1 MVKLNLVHFTGIL
14 NQNVY
19 DEFGDVLGKLKDVY
33 VSNEKGYPRFIGYKI
48 WKNREDFYY
57 EFKNVNFYDNKGKIT
72 IKVSGVYNIIPQSY
86 KYLLSKNLL
95 NKQIVDINGKK
106 VVKIMDFQIANVL
119 GEARIVAVE
128 SGMTSFLRRFNIKHF
143 PMLFKK
149 LTNALFKKSIDTI
162 IKWEDMESIEFMSDN
177 KSVSIPSQK
186 ISTMHPADIAS
197 ILEELNDIDRKR
209 LFESFDDDLA
219 SEILEE
225 IEDNNIR
232 VDLIKDLSDSK
243 IISIL
248 DYISNY
254 ELVDILE
261 EMDDKSKERI
271 LINLEEDDIK
281 TINTIMAYEDDTVG
295 SIMNTEFISFNL
307 NVKLGEMLEVIRD
320 TNSNPK
326 EEELYNI
333 YVVDENNVLKG
344 TIDFK
349 TLIFGERY
357 LKVFDVM
364 DKNFIFIYDSDDLHN
379 AIDKFLKYDLFTL
392 PVVNKDMKICGL
404 LFIHDILTKDFFRI

>member
-177 KSVSIPSQK
+177 KSVFIPSQK

-197 ILEELNDIDRKR
+197 ILEELNDSDRKR

-392 PVVNKDMKICGL
+392 PVVNKDMKICGS

>member
-1 MVKLNLVHFTGIL
+1 MVKLNLVHFTRIL

-19 DEFGDVLGKLKDVY
+19 DEFGDIIGKLKDVY

-57 EFKNVNFYDNKGKIT
+57 EFKNVNFYKYKGKIL

-95 NKQIVDINGKK
+95 NKQIVDISGKK
-106 VVKIMDFQIANVL
+106 VVKIMDFHIANVL

-128 SGMTSFLRRFNIKHF
+128 SGITSFLRRLNINHF
-143 PMLFKK
+143 PKLFKK
-149 LTNALFKKSIDTI
+149 IINGLFKKSVDTI
-162 IKWEDMESIEFMSDN
+162 IRWEDMESIEFMKDN
-177 KSVSIPSQK
+177 KSVSIPNQK
-186 ISTMHPADIAS
+186 LSTMHPADIAS
-197 ILEELNDIDRKR
+197 ILEELNDNDRKR

-271 LINLEEDDIK
+271 LINLEEEDIK
-281 TINTIMAYEDDTVG
+281 TINTIMAYEDDKVG

-320 TNSNPK
+320 TKSNFK
-326 EEELYNI
+326 EECLYGV
-333 YVVDENNVLKG
+333 YVVDENNYLKG
-344 TIDFK
+344 VIDFK
-349 TLIFGERY
+349 TLVFGETY
-357 LKVFDVM
+357 LNVFDIM
-364 DKNFIFIYDSDDLHN
+364 DKNFIFIYDDDELST
-379 AIDKFLKYDLFTL
+379 AMDKFIKYDLVNI
-392 PVVNKDMKICGL
+392 PVVNKDMKICGS
-404 LFIHDILTKDFFRI
+404 LFIHDILTKDFFKL

>member
-1 MVKLNLVHFTGIL
+1 MVKLNLVHFTRLL

-19 DEFGDVLGKLKDVY
+19 DEFGDIIGKLKDVY

-57 EFKNVNFYDNKGKIT
+57 EFKNVNFYKYKGKIL

-95 NKQIVDINGKK
+95 NKQIVDISGKK
-106 VVKIMDFQIANVL
+106 VVKIMDFHIANVL

-128 SGMTSFLRRFNIKHF
+128 SGITSFLRRLNINHF
-143 PMLFKK
+143 PKLFKK
-149 LTNALFKKSIDTI
+149 IINGLFKKSVDTI
-162 IKWEDMESIEFMSDN
+162 IRWEDMESIEFMKDN
-177 KSVSIPSQK
+177 KSVSIPNQK
-186 ISTMHPADIAS
+186 LSTMHPADIAS
-197 ILEELNDIDRKR
+197 ILEELNDNDRKR

-271 LINLEEDDIK
+271 LINLEEEDIK
-281 TINTIMAYEDDTVG
+281 TINTIMAYEDDKVG

-320 TNSNPK
+320 TKSNFK
-326 EEELYNI
+326 EECLYGV
-333 YVVDENNVLKG
+333 YVVDENNYLKG
-344 TIDFK
+344 VIDFK
-349 TLIFGERY
+349 TLVFGETY
-357 LKVFDVM
+357 LNVFDIM
-364 DKNFIFIYDSDDLHN
+364 DKNFIFIYDDDELST
-379 AIDKFLKYDLFTL
+379 AMDKFIKYDLVNI
-392 PVVNKDMKICGL
+392 PVVNKDMKICGS
-404 LFIHDILTKDFFRI
+404 LFIHDILTKDFFKL

>member
-1 MVKLNLVHFTGIL
+1 MNKLNLVHFTRIL

-33 VSNEKGYPRFIGYKI
+33 VSNEKGYPGFIGYKI

-57 EFKNVNFYDNKGKIT
+57 EFKNVDFYEHKGKIS

-95 NKQIVDINGKK
+95 NKQIVDISGKK
-106 VVKIMDFQIANVL
+106 VVKIMDFHIANVL

-128 SGMTSFLRRFNIKHF
+128 SGITSYLRRLNINHF
-143 PMLFKK
+143 PKILKNFI
-149 LTNALFKKSIDTI
+149 NALFKKSIDTI
-162 IKWEDMESIEFMSDN
+162 IKWEDMESIEFMKDN
-177 KSVSIPSQK
+177 KSVSIPNQK
-186 ISTMHPADIAS
+186 LSTMHPADIAS
-197 ILEELNDIDRKR
+197 ILEELNDNDRKR

-281 TINTIMAYEDDTVG
+281 TINTIMSYEDDTVG

-307 NVKLGEMLEVIRD
+307 NFKLGEMLEVIKD
-320 TNSNPK
+320 TKSNFK
-326 EEELYNI
+326 EECLYNV
-333 YVVDENNVLKG
+333 YVVDENNFLKG
-344 TIDFK
+344 VIDFK
-349 TLIFGERY
+349 TLVFGETY
-357 LKVFDVM
+357 LSVFDVM
-364 DKNFIFIYDSDDLHN
+364 DKNFIFIYDNDDLYT
-379 AIDKFLKYDLFTL
+379 AMDKFIKYDLVNI
-392 PVVNKDMKICGL
+392 PVVNKDMKICGS
-404 LFIHDILTKDFFRI
+404 LFIHDILTKDFFKL